1 MPAPKGES
9 VNEVKGQGISGIIS
23 GSMKNRNR
31 PQFEY
36 ILFDLDETLYPK
48 EAGLMDAISDRIL
61 LFMIHQVGIP
71 ADDAPTKKRDY
82 YQKYGTT
89 LRGLMEE
96 DHINPADY
104 LKFVHDVNPQDFFGP
119 SPPLDYMLQQ
129 IPLRKVVFTNSDLP
143 HSERV
148 LNTLRVRPH
157 FESIIDI
164 EALDYK
170 CKPDPLAYKR
180 VLQMLGVSGESCIIV
195 DDKPRN
201 LIPARDVGMTTIL
214 INGGE
219 GNSIAIDYIVP
230 TVFHVEN
237 ILRKLL
243 PNSLTR

>member
-1 MPAPKGES
+1 
-9 VNEVKGQGISGIIS
+9 
-23 GSMKNRNR
+23 MKNRNR

-48 EAGLMDAISDRIL
+48 EAGLMDVIGNRIL
-61 LFMIHQVGIP
+61 LFMTQQMGIP
-71 ADDAPTKKRDY
+71 ADDAPVKRHEY

-96 DHINPADY
+96 HKIDPADY
-104 LKFVHDVNPQDFFGP
+104 LKFVHDVNPRDFFGP

-129 IPLRKVVFTNSDLP
+129 IPLHKVVFTNSDMP

-148 LNTLRVRPH
+148 LNTLCVRSH
-157 FESIIDI
+157 FELIIDI
-164 EALDYK
+164 EMLNFK
-170 CKPDPLAYKR
+170 CKPDPVAYKR
-180 VLQMLGVSGESCIIV
+180 VLEILGVSGESCIIV

-201 LIPARDVGMTTIL
+201 LIPARDAGMTTIL
-214 INGGE
+214 INGE

-237 ILRKLL
+237 ILKKLL

>member
-1 MPAPKGES
+1 
-9 VNEVKGQGISGIIS
+9 
-23 GSMKNRNR
+23 MKNRNR

-48 EAGLMDAISDRIL
+48 EAGLMDAIGHRIL
-61 LFMIHQVGIP
+61 LFMTQKMGIP
-71 ADDAPTKKRDY
+71 ADDAPAKRHEY

-96 DHINPADY
+96 HRIDPAEY
-104 LKFVHDVNPQDFFGP
+104 LRFVHDVNPRDFFGP

-129 IPLRKVVFTNSDLP
+129 IPLRKVVFTNSDMS

-157 FESIIDI
+157 FELIIDI
-164 EALDYK
+164 EALNFK
-170 CKPDPLAYKR
+170 CKPDPVAYKR
-180 VLQMLGVSGESCIIV
+180 VLEMLGVPGESCIIV

-214 INGGE
+214 INGE

-237 ILRKLL
+237 ILKKLL